1 MEPAKPKPTEEKS
14 AMDWKK
20 KEETLDKR
28 QKTNYVRKTDLY
40 AIYTILVSIIVITA
54 LVVAIVVRYG

>member
-1 MEPAKPKPTEEKS
+1 
-14 AMDWKK
+14 MDWKK